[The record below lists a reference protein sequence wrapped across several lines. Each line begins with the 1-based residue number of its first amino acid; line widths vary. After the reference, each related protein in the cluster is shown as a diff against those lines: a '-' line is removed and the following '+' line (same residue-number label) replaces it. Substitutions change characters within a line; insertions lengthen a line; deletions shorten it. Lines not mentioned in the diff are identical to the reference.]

1 MQGVTDHYTLF
12 ASIPIIDPPLGTEW
26 KIDLIDNPGFGEA
39 KEGVSDLA
47 TTAVTSS
54 SSYVYIMNYK
64 QLGDDEDTKA
74 FRLMAAKDK
83 GKVGVRV
90 SDMYLLFD
98 TCISPGGFFGAK
110 GQGVKP

>member
-12 ASIPIIDPPLGTEW
+12 ASISIIDPPLGTEW
-26 KIDLIDNPGFGEA
+26 KIDLIDNPGFGDA
-39 KEGVSDLA
+39 NKGVSDLA

-54 SSYVYIMNYK
+54 SSYVYIVNYK
-64 QLGDDEDTKA
+64 QLRDDEDTKA

-83 GKVGVRV
+83 GKIGVTV

-98 TCISPGGFFGAK
+98 TSISPGGFYFSL
-110 GQGVKP
+110 GVNRS

>member
-83 GKVGVRV
+83 GKLGSELVTCTFCLTHAYHQVG
-90 SDMYLLFD
+90 SLEL
-98 TCISPGGFFGAK
+98 K
-110 GQGVKP
+110 GKG